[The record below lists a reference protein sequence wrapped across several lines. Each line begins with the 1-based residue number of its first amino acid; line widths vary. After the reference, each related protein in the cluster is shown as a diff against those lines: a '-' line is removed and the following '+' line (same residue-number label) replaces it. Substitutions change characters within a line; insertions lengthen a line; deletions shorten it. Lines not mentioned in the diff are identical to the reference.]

1 MGDAKV
7 DTEFWKVIH
16 EDGELDAELL
26 KGCSAEQVKNLFELF
41 DYKVKEVRL
50 VETNPNV

>member
-1 MGDAKV
+1 VGEAAV
-7 DTEFWKVIH
+7 NTEFWKVIH
-16 EDGELDAELL
+16 EDGELDAELI
-26 KGCSAEQVKNLFELF
+26 KGCSAQQVKDLFELF